1 MDNKAR
7 GLVLAAL
14 REIYDG
20 KWERNVG
27 TAGGR
32 TLTWNGR
39 IIVVGACTTAWD
51 TAHSVIAIMGDRFVI
66 VRSNSET
73 DEVRIRSA
81 WQAISNTGKEAV
93 MRAELAAAV
102 GGLIANASTQEYQ
115 LTDAETDSLIKL
127 ANIVTRTR
135 TGVERDYK
143 GDTVDKHAL
152 EMPTRFV
159 KQLTQLVRGTVAI
172 GMPPE
177 TAMRLA
183 TRCSRD
189 SIAPLRRDIL
199 LDVAGHPQTRP
210 REVARRIVRP
220 RMTVT
225 RELGALHLLNALTC
239 DQVDVVQGGREHT
252 LERYSL
258 SPILDRQLLLS
269 M

>member
-1 MDNKAR
+1 KKAR

-27 TAGGR
+27 TGGGR
-32 TLTWNGR
+32 TLLWNGR
-39 IIVVGACTTAWD
+39 IAIVGACTTAWD

-66 VRSNSET
+66 VRSDSET
-73 DEVRIRSA
+73 DQVRTRSA
-81 WQAISNTGKEAV
+81 WQAIRNTGKETA
-93 MRAELAAAV
+93 MRTELAAAV

-115 LTDAETDSLIKL
+115 LAPAETERLIRL

-159 KQLTQLVRGTVAI
+159 KQLTQLVRGTVAV

-183 TRCSRD
+183 PRCARD

-199 LDVAGHPQTRP
+199 LDVAAHPKAQP
-210 REVARRIVRP
+210 REVARRIARP
-220 RMTVT
+220 RTTVA
-225 RELGALHLLNALTC
+225 RELRALHVLSALTC
-239 DQVDVVQGGREHT
+239 DQLDMVQGGRERT

-258 SPILDRQLLLS
+258 APILDRQLLLS